1 MPSSTNLQ
9 WPTAGLGLI
18 TDDDADIDSF
28 RLPGLVGRDKEVNE
42 IRCLIDDPRVRL
54 LTLTGPAGVGKS
66 RVAQE
71 ALAFSEFRSATT
83 TTVDLAEVRNRREA
97 WQAIR
102 AAVGP
107 RTDEHEKAD
116 AETTLASIEAEIGP
130 DRTILLLDNCDL
142 VSGVIARDV
151 SRLLQRCSNLSVV
164 ATSRVVLNLHR
175 EYVVSVRPLRT
186 RSDSGPNRPASS
198 AAAQLLLAGIDSR
211 YRSSAAN
218 RLVLDE
224 IAHEVDGVPLALE
237 LAAITINRIGSAQTL
252 QLIRSG
258 EGLTPLPF
266 VDIPLRHRSLH
277 DAVAWGIDRL
287 DESTV
292 DVLLHLSLCESA
304 VDPDT
309 VSLMVDL
316 EETFVGGT
324 LSTLIGHSLLQRT
337 VTDAGHPSYELIAT
351 VRAYCHRL
359 LRTDAARGERI
370 RRNHADRL
378 CELAVRIAD
387 ELGRPQRRAAAL
399 KIAEQRVP
407 DFRATVGRL
416 IELGRAE
423 RAVEVA
429 ALLEDVWVQFGC
441 LPELERTLLRFLDDP
456 ADRPE
461 TVDPAMPSAMELLGD
476 WALRSGRS
484 SRAVD
489 LFARAAAT
497 YHRIGDTA
505 GVGRATVRL
514 SAAQLATGQ
523 PVRAREQLMR
533 ALRKAGAGGESWR
546 HLAEIYLEVLALPD
560 PLSQR
565 DEDWASIRHRVQR
578 LGEVDRMR
586 VLNVLAHTQLSAETA
601 HRALELF
608 RSALRIPQSGRH
620 LLETLDAVEGC
631 ASAYRMADAEF
642 GEAAATLFGAVH
654 QLRNA
659 YAIPLPEDI
668 GGENARAAHLLRP
681 ETAGNLRDIVDR
693 ALSGPAIPVGSGS
706 PLASLTK
713 RQREIALLVANGM
726 TNRMIASELGIAEW
740 TVINHLRLVMSKLE
754 CPSRLHVALVVKGEQ
769 DPHAM
774 AGHS

>member
-9 WPTAGLGLI
+9 WPATGLGLI

-42 IRCLIDDPRVRL
+42 IRCLMSDPRVRL

-71 ALAFSEFRSATT
+71 ALALSEFRTATAT
-83 TTVDLAEVRNRREA
+83 AVDLAEASNRREV
-97 WQAIR
+97 WR
-102 AAVGP
+102 EVYAAFGFGSV
-107 RTDEHEKAD
+107 DNASAD
-116 AETTLASIEAEIGP
+116 ADATLAALEADLGP
-130 DRTILLLDNCDL
+130 DRTVLLLDNCDL
-142 VSGVIARDV
+142 VSGSIARDV
-151 SRLLQRCSNLSVV
+151 SRLLQRCPNLLVV
-164 ATSRVVLNLHR
+164 ATSRVVLNLQR

-186 RSDSGPNRPASS
+186 RSESGPYRPASS
-198 AAAQLLLAGIDSR
+198 AAAQLLLASIDSR

-224 IAHEVDGVPLALE
+224 IAHELDGVPLALE

-252 QLIRSG
+252 KLIRSG

-316 EETFVGGT
+316 EETFIGGT

-337 VTDAGHPSYELIAT
+337 VTDAGHPSYELLAT

-359 LRTDAARGERI
+359 LRTDRARGDRI
-370 RRNHADRL
+370 RRTHADRL
-378 CELAVRIAD
+378 CELAFRLAD
-387 ELGRPQRRAAAL
+387 ELGRPDRRAAAL
-399 KIAEQRVP
+399 QLAEQRVH
-407 DFRATVGRL
+407 DFRATVARS

-429 ALLEDVWVQFGC
+429 ALLEDVWVHSGC
-441 LPELERTLLRFLDDP
+441 LPEVERTLLRFLDDP
-456 ADRPE
+456 AA
-461 TVDPAMPSAMELLGD
+461 TDPAVPRAMELLGD

-484 SRAVD
+484 ARAVD
-489 LFARAAAT
+489 LFTRAAAAC
-497 YHRIGDTA
+497 HRADDGA
-505 GVGRATVRL
+505 GAYRATVRL
-514 SAAQLATGQ
+514 GAAHLAAGQ
-523 PVRAREQLMR
+523 PARAREQLMR
-533 ALRKAGAGGESWR
+533 ALRKANKGGERES
-546 HLAEIYLEVLALPD
+546 AEIYLEVLALPE
-560 PLSQR
+560 PIEQR
-565 DEDWASIRHRVQR
+565 DEDWATIQHRVQR
-578 LGEVDRMR
+578 LGSDADRMR
-586 VLNVLAHTQLSAETA
+586 MLNALAHTQLGADTA

-608 RSALRIPQSGRH
+608 RTALRISRSGEH
-620 LLETLDAVEGC
+620 VLETLVAVEGC
-631 ASAYRMADAEF
+631 ATAYRMADAEF
-642 GEAAATLFGAVH
+642 GESAAMLFGAVH
-654 QLRNA
+654 HLRNA
-659 YAIPLPEDI
+659 YAIPLPDDI
-668 GGENARAAHLLRP
+668 GSENARAAHLIRP

-693 ALSGPAIPVGSGS
+693 ALSGPAIPAGSGS

-713 RQREIALLVANGM
+713 RQREIALLVADGM
-726 TNRMIASELGIAEW
+726 TNRMIASQLGIAEW

>member
-9 WPTAGLGLI
+9 WPATGLGLI

-42 IRCLIDDPRVRL
+42 IRCLMSDPRVRL

-71 ALAFSEFRSATT
+71 ALALSEFRTATAT
-83 TTVDLAEVRNRREA
+83 AVDLAEASNRREV
-97 WQAIR
+97 WR
-102 AAVGP
+102 EVYAAFGFGSV
-107 RTDEHEKAD
+107 DNESAD
-116 AETTLASIEAEIGP
+116 ADAMLAALEADLGP

-142 VSGVIARDV
+142 VSGSIARDV
-151 SRLLQRCSNLSVV
+151 SRLLQRCPNLLVV
-164 ATSRVVLNLHR
+164 ATSRVVLNLQR

-186 RSDSGPNRPASS
+186 RSESGPYRPASS
-198 AAAQLLLAGIDSR
+198 AAAQLLLASIDSR

-224 IAHEVDGVPLALE
+224 IAHELDGVPLALE

-252 QLIRSG
+252 KLIRSG

-316 EETFVGGT
+316 EETFIGGT

-337 VTDAGHPSYELIAT
+337 VTDAGHPSYELLAT

-359 LRTDAARGERI
+359 LRTDRARGDRI

-378 CELAVRIAD
+378 CELAFRLAD
-387 ELGRPQRRAAAL
+387 ELGRPDRRAAAL
-399 KIAEQRVP
+399 QLAEQRVH
-407 DFRATVGRL
+407 DFRATVARS

-429 ALLEDVWVQFGC
+429 ALLEDVWVHSGC
-441 LPELERTLLRFLDDP
+441 LPEVERTLLRFLDDP
-456 ADRPE
+456 AA
-461 TVDPAMPSAMELLGD
+461 TDPAVPRAMELLGD

-484 SRAVD
+484 ARAVD
-489 LFARAAAT
+489 LFTRAAAACHRADDGAGT
-497 YHRIGDTA
+497 Y
-505 GVGRATVRL
+505 RATVRL
-514 SAAQLATGQ
+514 GAAHLAAGQ
-523 PVRAREQLMR
+523 PARAREQLMR
-533 ALRKAGAGGESWR
+533 ALRKANKGGERES
-546 HLAEIYLEVLALPD
+546 AEIYLEVLALPD
-560 PLSQR
+560 PIGQR
-565 DEDWASIRHRVQR
+565 DEDWATIQHRVQR
-578 LGEVDRMR
+578 LGSDADRMR
-586 VLNVLAHTQLSAETA
+586 MLNALAHTQLGADTA

-608 RSALRIPQSGRH
+608 RTALRIPRSGEH
-620 LLETLDAVEGC
+620 VLETLVAVEGC
-631 ASAYRMADAEF
+631 ATAYRMADAEF
-642 GEAAATLFGAVH
+642 GESAAMLFGAVH
-654 QLRNA
+654 HLRNA
-659 YAIPLPEDI
+659 YAIPLPDDI
-668 GGENARAAHLLRP
+668 GSENARAAHLIRP

-693 ALSGPAIPVGSGS
+693 ALSGPAIPAGSGS

-713 RQREIALLVANGM
+713 RQREIALLVADGM
-726 TNRMIASELGIAEW
+726 TNRMIASQLGIAEW

>member
-9 WPTAGLGLI
+9 WPAAGLGLI
-18 TDDDADIDSF
+18 TDDDADIDSV

-42 IRCLIDDPRVRL
+42 IRCLMNDPRVRL

-71 ALAFSEFRSATT
+71 ALALSEFRTATA
-83 TTVDLAEVRNRREA
+83 TTVDLAEASNRREV
-97 WQAIR
+97 WR
-102 AAVGP
+102 EVHAAFGFGSG
-107 RTDEHEKAD
+107 DNESAD
-116 AETTLASIEAEIGP
+116 AERILASLEADLGP

-142 VSGVIARDV
+142 VSGSIARDV
-151 SRLLQRCSNLSVV
+151 SRLLQRCPNLLVV
-164 ATSRVVLNLHR
+164 ATSRVVLNLQR

-186 RSDSGPNRPASS
+186 RSESGPYRPASS
-198 AAAQLLLAGIDSR
+198 AAAQLLLASIDSR

-224 IAHEVDGVPLALE
+224 IAHELDGVPLALE

-252 QLIRSG
+252 KLIRSG

-316 EETFVGGT
+316 EETFIGGT
-324 LSTLIGHSLLQRT
+324 LTTLIGHSLLQRT

-359 LRTDAARGERI
+359 LRTDRVRGDRI

-378 CELAVRIAD
+378 CELAFRLAD
-387 ELGRPQRRAAAL
+387 ELGRPDRRAAAL
-399 KIAEQRVP
+399 QLAEQRVR
-407 DFRATVGRL
+407 DFRATVARL

-429 ALLEDVWVQFGC
+429 ALLEDVWVHSGC
-441 LPELERTLLRFLDDP
+441 LPELERTLLRFLDTPAGRPEATDP
-456 ADRPE
+456 AVPR
-461 TVDPAMPSAMELLGD
+461 AMELLGD

-484 SRAVD
+484 GRAVD
-489 LFARAAAT
+489 LFTRAAAA
-497 YHRIGDTA
+497 YHRAADDA
-505 GVGRATVRL
+505 GAYRATVRL
-514 SAAQLATGQ
+514 GAAQLVAGQ
-523 PVRAREQLMR
+523 PAQAREQLMR
-533 ALRKAGAGGESWR
+533 ALRKPNKGGER
-546 HLAEIYLEVLALPD
+546 ELAEIYLEVLALGD
-560 PLSQR
+560 PIGQR
-565 DEDWASIRHRVQR
+565 DEDWATIQHRVQR
-578 LGEVDRMR
+578 LGSDADRMR
-586 VLNVLAHTQLSAETA
+586 MLNALANTQLGADTA

-608 RSALRIPQSGRH
+608 RSALRIPRSGQH
-620 LLETLDAVEGC
+620 VLETLVAVEGC

-642 GEAAATLFGAVH
+642 GESAAMLFGAVH
-654 QLRNA
+654 HLRNA
-659 YAIPLPEDI
+659 YAIPLPDDI
-668 GGENARAAHLLRP
+668 GSENARAAHLIRP

-693 ALSGPAIPVGSGS
+693 ALSGPAIPAGSGS

-713 RQREIALLVANGM
+713 RQREIALLVADGM
-726 TNRMIASELGIAEW
+726 TNRMIASQLGIAEW

>member
-9 WPTAGLGLI
+9 WPATGLGLI

-42 IRCLIDDPRVRL
+42 IRCLMSDPRVRL

-71 ALAFSEFRSATT
+71 ALALSEFRTATAT
-83 TTVDLAEVRNRREA
+83 AVDLAEASNRREV
-97 WQAIR
+97 WR
-102 AAVGP
+102 EVYAAFGFGSV
-107 RTDEHEKAD
+107 DNESAD
-116 AETTLASIEAEIGP
+116 ADATLAALEADLGS

-142 VSGVIARDV
+142 VSGSIARDV
-151 SRLLQRCSNLSVV
+151 SRLLQRRPNLLVV
-164 ATSRVVLNLHR
+164 ATSRVVLNLQR

-186 RSDSGPNRPASS
+186 RSESGPYRPASS
-198 AAAQLLLAGIDSR
+198 AAAQLLLASIDSR

-224 IAHEVDGVPLALE
+224 IAHELDGVPLALE

-252 QLIRSG
+252 KLIRSG

-316 EETFVGGT
+316 EETFIGGT
-324 LSTLIGHSLLQRT
+324 LSTLIGHSLLQRA
-337 VTDAGHPSYELIAT
+337 VTDAGHPSYELLAT

-359 LRTDAARGERI
+359 LRTDRARGDRI

-378 CELAVRIAD
+378 CELAFRLAD
-387 ELGRPQRRAAAL
+387 ELDRPDRRAAAL
-399 KIAEQRVP
+399 QLAEQRVH
-407 DFRATVGRL
+407 DFRATVARS

-429 ALLEDVWVQFGC
+429 ALLEDVWVHSGC
-441 LPELERTLLRFLDDP
+441 LPEVERTLLRFLDDP
-456 ADRPE
+456 AA
-461 TVDPAMPSAMELLGD
+461 TDPAVPRAMELLGD

-484 SRAVD
+484 ARAVD
-489 LFARAAAT
+489 LFTRAAAAC
-497 YHRIGDTA
+497 HRADDGA
-505 GVGRATVRL
+505 GAYRATVRL
-514 SAAQLATGQ
+514 GAAHLAAGQ
-523 PVRAREQLMR
+523 PARAREQLMR
-533 ALRKAGAGGESWR
+533 ALRKANKGGERES
-546 HLAEIYLEVLALPD
+546 AEIYLEVLALPD
-560 PLSQR
+560 PIGQR
-565 DEDWASIRHRVQR
+565 DEDWATIQHRVQR
-578 LGEVDRMR
+578 LGSDADRMR
-586 VLNVLAHTQLSAETA
+586 MLNALAHTQLGADTA

-608 RSALRIPQSGRH
+608 RTALRIPRSGEH
-620 LLETLDAVEGC
+620 VLETLVAVEGC
-631 ASAYRMADAEF
+631 ATAYRMADAEF
-642 GEAAATLFGAVH
+642 GESAAMLFGAVH
-654 QLRNA
+654 HLRNA
-659 YAIPLPEDI
+659 YAIPLPDDI
-668 GGENARAAHLLRP
+668 GSENARAAHLIRP

-693 ALSGPAIPVGSGS
+693 ALSGPAIPAGSGS

-713 RQREIALLVANGM
+713 RQREIALLVADGM
-726 TNRMIASELGIAEW
+726 TNRMIASQLGIAEW